1 MWSLAGKKC
10 IVTGGN
16 QGIGFAIAK
25 RFLGEGA
32 NVCLVG
38 RNAAR
43 VDDAVRRLQPGIR
56 PPESDPGRTD
66 AQPRLHGHVCE
77 AISGQKDWIELFA
90 KHPDVDVLVNCAGVS
105 TDRLLIRLDD
115 DDVAG
120 ALDTNLR
127 AAIWGCKHAS
137 RRMMARAGRP
147 GGGDGSGGCI
157 INVSSL
163 LATKGRAGA
172 SVYAAS
178 KAGILGLTTSL
189 SQELGRWGIR
199 VNALVPGYIDTR
211 MTENLS
217 AQEELKDRIPLRRFG
232 HVDEVADAAAF
243 LAKNPY
249 ASNCILNLDGGL
261 SAT

>member
-56 PPESDPGRTD
+56 PPESDPDRTD

-90 KHPDVDVLVNCAGVS
+90 KHVS
-105 TDRLLIRLDD
+105 PPQ
-115 DDVAG
+115 
-120 ALDTNLR
+120 ALFSLR
-127 AAIWGCKHAS
+127 TPLTQPPSPKS
-137 RRMMARAGRP
+137 PTSTSSSTAR
-147 GGGDGSGGCI
+147 
-157 INVSSL
+157 V
-163 LATKGRAGA
+163 
-172 SVYAAS
+172 
-178 KAGILGLTTSL
+178 
-189 SQELGRWGIR
+189 
-199 VNALVPGYIDTR
+199 
-211 MTENLS
+211 
-217 AQEELKDRIPLRRFG
+217 
-232 HVDEVADAAAF
+232 
-243 LAKNPY
+243 
-249 ASNCILNLDGGL
+249 
-261 SAT
+261 